1 MSITISTPNSV
12 FRDLD
17 LLFAANPITGDVSKK
32 YNDNAVKQS
41 VMNLVQM
48 RPYESPFHPEIST
61 QVEDLLFELPTP
73 VTAEL
78 IRTSITQVISKFE
91 PRVAQFD
98 VTVTDNED
106 QNAYSITVE
115 FIIQGSNQSVTV
127 NTLLYRTR

>member
-1 MSITISTPNSV
+1 
-12 FRDLD
+12 
-17 LLFAANPITGDVSKK
+17 
-32 YNDNAVKQS
+32 
-41 VMNLVQM
+41 
-48 RPYESPFHPEIST
+48 
-61 QVEDLLFELPTP
+61 LFELPTP